1 MKESVMKKVIS
12 LLLCALMLMGVLPG
26 AVHAEN
32 PEGEM
37 PVENAPI
44 EGGGAEAP
52 APAGLSDAEYQA
64 VVSRVMSGWKFPL
77 PEACFGTIAAFA
89 GSKAGDEST
98 FYRVSEGGSDSLVVR
113 ASGSL
118 EVYAPQGGTL
128 YRSGYPDAQRGNVAV
143 IEGYTDNSY
152 VCYAIISNIGDSA
165 PVASG
170 SPVQP
175 GALIGYTG
183 GGDVYITCLMDAPG
197 KGAQLADSL
206 STSLSGIDWL
216 TGSEGTGLICVN
228 PSAQTVSSVPA
239 YVPAKFVGP
248 ITYEFVAPQ
257 PVAPTEPVTEPITE
271 PVTDPVTEPV
281 TEPVTQPAV
290 HEHTWDAGQVTQA
303 ASHTAEGQ
311 IVYTCTG
318 CGEQRAEIIPMQA
331 HVFDQGVVSDA
342 YLASPATCVSAAQY
356 YYTCTCGAVGTETFP
371 SGELGAHI
379 WDGGQVTQAASH
391 TAEGQTL
398 YTCTVCGATT
408 TEAIPAGG
416 DHVFDQS
423 VVSDAYLASPAT
435 CVSAAQYYYSCTC
448 GAVGTETFASGE
460 TVEHTWNEGVVTV
473 EPTHTAPGEK
483 TYTCTVCNQTRTEE
497 IPASAEHV
505 FDQTVPDPKYLVS
518 EATCTSPAQYV
529 MSCVC
534 GAAGTENFP
543 YGEAKGHS
551 FAPGWSMDT
560 ENHWHSPTCEHTDE
574 KGDWGPH
581 NWDDGTITVH
591 AGHNTDGQKVYT
603 CVVCGQQKTEVVPGQ
618 PHEYNQMIPD
628 SKYLAAAATCTSPAA
643 YYKSCTCGAAGT
655 ETFTDGQAK
664 GHTFSSSWTS
674 NDQQHWQAATCE
686 HTGEKIKVADHIWD
700 PGVITVQPTANSKGV
715 KTYTCAVCG
724 RTKTEELAPS
734 AHLHTYST
742 AWAGNTTYHWHPATC
757 EHTAEV
763 NGVALHTWNA
773 GVVTAWASHST
784 PGEKVFTC
792 TVCGMSKKE
801 AIPAEHSY
809 TQQNPSNNYL
819 KSAASCTSPAVYYK
833 SCTCGAKGTE
843 TFTYGNS
850 LGHSFSG
857 SWGKDENYHW
867 SLCTRC
873 GARGEL
879 AVHTY
884 NQSNV
889 CSVCGYSKAES
900 HVHSSH
906 LSRVPAKTATCTQPG
921 NVAYYTCS
929 CGKWFS
935 DPSTSVE
942 ITDQSSVVTPAVGH
956 VDQNKDGRCDV
967 CKERMATDTVEYQIT
982 DGADAT
988 WLTSSNK
995 GMVIRSSADYS
1006 KFDHV
1011 EVDGSTISSLNY
1023 TVTSGST
1030 VVELSAN
1037 YMKRLTVGPHTVSI
1051 VSKDGTAKTGF
1062 TVKQGA
1068 ATTGSSGG
1076 SSGWLIVIVIAILI
1090 AIAIPVG
1097 IGYYVYQNKT
1107 SGGKYSR

>member
-1 MKESVMKKVIS
+1 MKKVLS
-12 LLLCALMLMGVLPG
+12 LLLCAVMLVGVLPG
-26 AVHAEN
+26 SVHAEN
-32 PEGEM
+32 LDGEVPVDSETTGEEAPVDSGTTEGEM
-37 PVENAPI
+37 PSENETTQ
-44 EGGGAEAP
+44 EGIVDTP
-52 APAGLSDAEYQA
+52 APAGLPDAEYQA
-64 VVSRVMSGWKFPL
+64 VVTRVMSGWKFPL
-77 PEACFGTIAAFA
+77 PEECFGSIAAFA
-89 GSKAGDEST
+89 GSQNGDENT

-113 ASGSL
+113 ASGGL
-118 EVYAPQGGTL
+118 EVYAPQGGKL

-143 IEGYTDNSY
+143 IEGYADNSY
-152 VCYAIISNIGDSA
+152 ACYAIISNIGDSA

-170 SPVQP
+170 TEVQP

-183 GGDVYITCLMDAPG
+183 GGDVYITCLMDAAG
-197 KGAQLADSL
+197 QGEWIANNL
-206 STSLSGIDWL
+206 STSLSGLDWL
-216 TGSEGTGLICVN
+216 TESYGRGLICVN
-228 PSAQTVSSVPA
+228 PSAQTVSNYA
-239 YVPAKFVGP
+239 GYVPAKFVGP
-248 ITYEFVAPQ
+248 ITYGFVVPQ
-257 PVAPTEPVTEPITE
+257 PVVPTEPVTEPVTEPITE
-271 PVTDPVTEPV
+271 PVT
-281 TEPVTQPAV
+281 EPVTQPPV
-290 HEHTWDAGQVTQA
+290 HEHTWDSGVVSVPATC
-303 ASHTAEGQ
+303 TAEGQ
-311 IVYTCTG
+311 IVYTCSG
-318 CGEQRAEIIPMQA
+318 CNEQRAEPIPMQA
-331 HVFDQGVVSDA
+331 HVFDQQIA
-342 YLASPATCVSAAQY
+342 EERYLVSPATCQSPAVYRKS
-356 YYTCTCGAVGTETFP
+356 CLCGEAGTETFT
-371 SGELGAHI
+371 SG
-379 WDGGQVTQAASH
+379 D
-391 TAEGQTL
+391 
-398 YTCTVCGATT
+398 
-408 TEAIPAGG
+408 
-416 DHVFDQS
+416 
-423 VVSDAYLASPAT
+423 
-435 CVSAAQYYYSCTC
+435 
-448 GAVGTETFASGE
+448 
-460 TVEHTWNEGVVTV
+460 TVEHTWNEGVITV
-473 EPTHTAPGEK
+473 EPTHTAPGER

-497 IPASAEHV
+497 VAVSSGHV

-534 GAAGTENFP
+534 GEAGTETFP

-551 FAPGWSMDT
+551 FVSAWSMDT
-560 ENHWHSPTCEHTDE
+560 ENHWHAAACEHTGE
-574 KGDWGPH
+574 KGDFGPH

-591 AGHNTDGQKVYT
+591 AGHNTDGQKVFT
-603 CVVCGQQKTEVVPGQ
+603 CVVCGQKKTEVVPGQ

-628 SKYLAAAATCTSPAA
+628 SKYLAAAATCTSPAT

-655 ETFTDGQAK
+655 ETFADGLAK
-664 GHTFSSSWTS
+664 GHTFASTWSSSEL
-674 NDQQHWQAATCE
+674 QHWQAATCE
-686 HTGEKIKVADHIWD
+686 HTGEKIKIGDHIWD
-700 PGVITVQPTANSKGV
+700 PGVITVQPTAYSKGV
-715 KTYTCAVCG
+715 KTYTCSVCG

-734 AHLHTYST
+734 AHVHTYST

-763 NGVALHTWNA
+763 NGVAVHTWNA
-773 GVVTAWASHST
+773 GVVTVWASHST

-792 TVCGMSKKE
+792 MVCGMTKKE
-801 AIPAEHSY
+801 AVPAEHSY

-819 KSAASCTSPAVYYK
+819 KSAATCTSPAVYYK

-843 TFTYGNS
+843 TFTYGS
-850 LGHSFSG
+850 ALGHSFSG

-884 NQSNV
+884 NQSNI

-906 LSRVPAKTATCTQPG
+906 LTRVPAKTATCTQPG
-921 NVAYYTCS
+921 NVAYYICS

-935 DPSTSVE
+935 DPSTTAE
-942 ITDQSSVVTPAVGH
+942 ITDQSSVVTQAAGH

-967 CKERMATDTVEYQIT
+967 CKERMATDTVEYEIT
-982 DGADAT
+982 EGAEAT

-1037 YMKRLTVGPHTVSI
+1037 YMKRLSVGPHSISI
-1051 VSKDGTAKTGF
+1051 VSKDGVAKTGF

-1097 IGYYVYQNKT
+1097 IGYYVYKNKT
-1107 SGGKYSR
+1107 GGGKYSR

>member
-1 MKESVMKKVIS
+1 
-12 LLLCALMLMGVLPG
+12 MLMGVLPG
-26 AVHAEN
+26 SVYAEN
-32 PEGEM
+32 LEGEV
-37 PVENAPI
+37 PADSETTV
-44 EGGGAEAP
+44 GEAP
-52 APAGLSDAEYQA
+52 VDGEATVGEVPADGETTQTEAAETTAPAGLPDAEYQA
-64 VVSRVMSGWKFPL
+64 VVNRMMSGWKFPL
-77 PEACFGTIAAFA
+77 PEEWFGAIAAFA
-89 GSKAGDEST
+89 GSKDGDEST
-98 FYRVSEGGSDSLVVR
+98 FYRVSEGGRDSLVVR
-113 ASGSL
+113 ASGGL
-118 EVYAPQGGTL
+118 EIYAPQGGTL

-143 IEGYTDNSY
+143 IEGNADNSY
-152 VCYAIISNIGDSA
+152 ACYAIISNIGDSV
-165 PVASG
+165 PVSSG

-183 GGDVYITCLMDAPG
+183 GGDVYITCLMDAAG
-197 KGAQLADSL
+197 QGEWIANNL

-216 TGSEGTGLICVN
+216 TESYGRGLICVN
-228 PSAQTVSSVPA
+228 PSAQTVSNYA
-239 YVPAKFVGP
+239 GYVPAKFVGP

-257 PVAPTEPVTEPITE
+257 PVVP
-271 PVTDPVTEPV
+271 TEPV
-281 TEPVTQPAV
+281 TEPVTQPVTEPVTQPAA

-311 IVYTCTG
+311 IVYTCSG
-318 CGEQRAEIIPMQA
+318 CGEQRAEPIPMQA
-331 HVFDQGVVSDA
+331 HVFDQSVVSDVC
-342 YLASPATCVSAAQY
+342 LAAPASCLSPAQY
-356 YYTCTCGAVGTETFP
+356 YYTCVCGAVGSETFT
-371 SGELGAHI
+371 SGEVGGHI
-379 WDGGQVTQAASH
+379 WDAGQVTQAASH
-391 TAEGQTL
+391 TAEGQTI
-398 YTCTVCGATT
+398 YTCTVCGEQRAET
-408 TEAIPAGG
+408 IPAGG
-416 DHVFDQS
+416 DHVYDQS
-423 VVSDAYLASPAT
+423 VVSDAYLATPAT
-435 CVSAAQYYYSCTC
+435 CQSPAQYYYTCVC
-448 GAVGTETFASGE
+448 GAVGTETFTSGE

-473 EPTHTAPGEK
+473 EPTHTAPGER

-497 IPASAEHV
+497 IPVSSEHV
-505 FDQTVPDPKYLVS
+505 FDQTVPDPQYLVS

-529 MSCVC
+529 MSCAC
-534 GAAGTENFP
+534 GEKGTETFP
-543 YGEAKGHS
+543 YGEAKGHGFVS
-551 FAPGWSMDT
+551 AWSMDT
-560 ENHWHSPTCEHTDE
+560 ENHWHAAACEHTDE
-574 KGDWGPH
+574 KGDFGPH

-628 SKYLAAAATCTSPAA
+628 SKYLASAATCTSPAT

-664 GHTFSSSWTS
+664 GHTFSNSWTS

-686 HTGEKIKVADHIWD
+686 HTGEKIKVGDHIWD
-700 PGVITVQPTANSKGV
+700 PGIITVQPTAYSKGV

-724 RTKTEELAPS
+724 RTRTEELAPS
-734 AHLHTYST
+734 NHVHTYST

-763 NGVALHTWNA
+763 NGVALHTWNT
-773 GVVTAWASHST
+773 GVVTVWASHSA
-784 PGEKVFTC
+784 PGEKMFTC
-792 TVCGMSKKE
+792 TVCGMTKKE
-801 AIPAEHSY
+801 AVPAEHSY

-819 KSAASCTSPAVYYK
+819 KSAATCTSPAVYYR

-843 TFTYGNS
+843 TFTYGS
-850 LGHSFSG
+850 ALGHSFSG

-873 GARGEL
+873 NARGEL

-889 CSVCGYSKAES
+889 CSVCGYSTAES

-906 LSRVPAKTATCTQPG
+906 LTRVPAKTATCTQPG
-921 NVAYYTCS
+921 NVAYYICS

-935 DPSTSVE
+935 DPSTTAE
-942 ITDQSSVVTPAVGH
+942 ITDQSSVVTQAVGH

-967 CKERMATDTVEYQIT
+967 CKERMATDTVQYEIT
-982 DGADAT
+982 EGAEAT

-1023 TVTSGST
+1023 TVTAGST

-1037 YMKRLTVGPHTVSI
+1037 YMKRLTVGHHSISI

-1068 ATTGSSGG
+1068 ATAGSSGG